1 MESTDLDEVDLQ
13 SSRDHCGRPAQDSAE
28 KTGSAETQAQLSQVL
43 DAATQVSICATDMN
57 GTITLFNSGA
67 EQMLGYQ
74 ATEMVGKRTP
84 ATMHL
89 ASEVERRGEELS
101 QEFGREIR
109 GFEVFVAYAKAG
121 KFERRE
127 WTYVR
132 KDGQRF
138 TVNLVVT
145 AVRNAAGDITGFLGV
160 AEDISERKRSEQAL
174 RKSEERF
181 DLAVAGSN
189 DGIWDWDVRTNEV
202 YYAPRFKELLGF
214 RDDEFDNSFA
224 AFETAL
230 HPDDRQETLEL
241 VHRHLKD
248 REPYD
253 VEYRLLTKCGEY
265 RWFRARGQAIWDET
279 GQAIRMAGS
288 LTDITERKQAEVAL
302 EQNAA
307 EIQHAYETLRIAEAE
322 ARKAVRERDQFLAML
337 SHELRNPLSAIRN
350 GMGVLGHVHAD
361 RETIERAREAIQRQV
376 HHMSNLLDDLL
387 DVARVTQGKIGF
399 RPRPLD
405 LNELMLESAEAIQP
419 IMDAH
424 GHEFSVLPDP
434 ASVAVEG
441 DPTRLLQIIENL
453 LTNAA
458 KYTPHGGKIAA
469 VLKKQQAF
477 CELSVRDNGR
487 GIDPDLLEE
496 IFDMFFQSNH
506 ALDRSEGGMGVGLT
520 LVRALVEMHGG
531 TISAQSDGLGKG
543 SRFVVRLPLAVG
555 PASPSEKGVA
565 AAMGGTVRIV
575 LIEDNQDSREMLQ
588 SLLRLEGHQVE
599 SAEDGQKGLDTI
611 LQQRPDIAVIDIGLP
626 IMDGYEVARRVRK
639 HFSNSELMLVALTG
653 YGQEQDQEAAYQ
665 AGFDE
670 HLVKPVNLEK
680 LKQLLQQPRTPR

>member
-1 MESTDLDEVDLQ
+1 V
-13 SSRDHCGRPAQDSAE
+13 
-28 KTGSAETQAQLSQVL
+28 QLLQVL
-43 DAATQVSICATDMN
+43 DAATQVSICVTDVN
-57 GTITLFNSGA
+57 GIITLFNSGA

-74 ATEMVGKRTP
+74 AAEMVGKRTP

-89 ASEVERRGEELS
+89 ASEVERRGKELS
-101 QEFGREIR
+101 REFGREIC

-145 AVRNAAGDITGFLGV
+145 AVRKSTGEITGFLGV

-214 RDDEFDNSFA
+214 RDDEFDNKFA

-230 HPDDRQETLEL
+230 HPDDRQRTLEQIQ
-241 VHRHLKD
+241 RHLKE

-253 VEYRLLTKCGEY
+253 VEYRLLTNCGEY
-265 RWFRARGQAIWDET
+265 RWFRARGQAIWNES

-288 LTDITERKQAEVAL
+288 LTDITESKQAEVAL

-307 EIQHAYETLRIAEAE
+307 EIQHAYETLRVAEAE
-322 ARKAVRERDQFLAML
+322 ARKAVDERDQFLAML

-350 GMGVLGHVHAD
+350 GMGILGHVHAD
-361 RETIERAREAIQRQV
+361 RDAIEHAIKAIQRQV
-376 HHMSNLLDDLL
+376 HHMSCLLDDLL
-387 DVARVTQGKIGF
+387 DVARITQGKIGF
-399 RPRPLD
+399 RPRSLD

-419 IMDAH
+419 IMDAR
-424 GHEFSVLPDP
+424 GHEFSILPDP
-434 ASVAVEG
+434 EIVALEG

-469 VLKKQQAF
+469 VLEKQGDF
-477 CELSVRDNGR
+477 CELCVRDNGR

-496 IFDMFFQSNH
+496 IFNMFFQSNH

-531 TISAQSDGLGKG
+531 TISAKSDGLGKG
-543 SRFVVRLPLAVG
+543 SRFVVRLPLMAG
-555 PASPSEKGVA
+555 PASPSDKGIVA
-565 AAMGGTVRIV
+565 ETGGTARIV

-588 SLLRLEGHQVE
+588 TLLRLEGHQVE
-599 SAEDGQKGLDTI
+599 SVEDGQKGLDTI

-639 HFSNSELMLVALTG
+639 HFTKSEVLLVALTG
-653 YGQEQDQEAAYQ
+653 YGQEQDREAAYQ

-680 LKQLLQQPRTPR
+680 LKLLLQQSRKPR

>member
-1 MESTDLDEVDLQ
+1 M
-13 SSRDHCGRPAQDSAE
+13 
-28 KTGSAETQAQLSQVL
+28 L

-57 GTITLFNSGA
+57 GIITLFNSGA

-253 VEYRLLTKCGEY
+253 VEYRLSTKCGEY

-322 ARKAVRERDQFLAML
+322 ARKAVR
-337 SHELRNPLSAIRN
+337 
-350 GMGVLGHVHAD
+350 
-361 RETIERAREAIQRQV
+361 
-376 HHMSNLLDDLL
+376 
-387 DVARVTQGKIGF
+387 
-399 RPRPLD
+399 
-405 LNELMLESAEAIQP
+405 
-419 IMDAH
+419 
-424 GHEFSVLPDP
+424 
-434 ASVAVEG
+434 
-441 DPTRLLQIIENL
+441 
-453 LTNAA
+453 
-458 KYTPHGGKIAA
+458 
-469 VLKKQQAF
+469 
-477 CELSVRDNGR
+477 
-487 GIDPDLLEE
+487 
-496 IFDMFFQSNH
+496 
-506 ALDRSEGGMGVGLT
+506 
-520 LVRALVEMHGG
+520 
-531 TISAQSDGLGKG
+531 
-543 SRFVVRLPLAVG
+543 
-555 PASPSEKGVA
+555 
-565 AAMGGTVRIV
+565 
-575 LIEDNQDSREMLQ
+575 
-588 SLLRLEGHQVE
+588 
-599 SAEDGQKGLDTI
+599 
-611 LQQRPDIAVIDIGLP
+611 
-626 IMDGYEVARRVRK
+626 
-639 HFSNSELMLVALTG
+639 
-653 YGQEQDQEAAYQ
+653 
-665 AGFDE
+665 
-670 HLVKPVNLEK
+670 
-680 LKQLLQQPRTPR
+680 